1 MNDRAFVGRWTG
13 AMDLTLRTYIP
24 LEKLL
29 SNLQMIDAFRQL
41 VPYAQ
46 ALSRSVATET
56 YFIGHH
62 QGCLRAWAEAGEV
75 GRPPAW
81 PELDAEKPEGAEED
95 PAVGRDLEDLDWKL
109 NKYGELLPE
118 IMDRME
124 RELAGDALTL
134 WSGFA
139 AFCAKS
145 MGVAAEK
152 ILVAT
157 LQEGPGEEAV
167 GRVEGLKYRAE
178 RLGLEH
184 NEESVE
190 EICESLAEAW
200 RVVEERGA

>member
-1 MNDRAFVGRWTG
+1 
-13 AMDLTLRTYIP
+13 
-24 LEKLL
+24 
-29 SNLQMIDAFRQL
+29 MIDAFRQL

-62 QGCLRAWAEAGEV
+62 HGSLRAWAEAGEV

-81 PELDAEKPEGAEED
+81 PELDAEKPQGAEED
-95 PAVGRDLEDLDWKL
+95 PAVGWDLEDLDWKL

-124 RELAGDALTL
+124 RELPGDALTL

-152 ILVAT
+152 ILMAT
-157 LQEGPGEEAV
+157 LQEGPGKEAV
-167 GRVEGLKYRAE
+167 GRVEGLKDRAE
-178 RLGLEH
+178 RLELEPD
-184 NEESVE
+184 EESVE
-190 EICESLAEAW
+190 EVRGYLADAW
-200 RVVEERGA
+200 HMVEERGA